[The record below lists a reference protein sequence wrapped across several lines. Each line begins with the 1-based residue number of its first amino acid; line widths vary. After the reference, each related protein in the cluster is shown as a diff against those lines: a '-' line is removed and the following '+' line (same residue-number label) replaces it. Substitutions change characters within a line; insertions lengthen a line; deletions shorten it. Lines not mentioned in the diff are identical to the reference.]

1 MKPPKILKKIAPENA
16 ILFLESDVNY
26 TKIFLDNGSNLMS
39 GYTLKHYQE
48 LESFKTFVRV
58 NKHFLINS
66 NYIKNLLVE
75 KKQTSL

>member
-48 LESFKTFVRV
+48 L
-58 NKHFLINS
+58 
-66 NYIKNLLVE
+66 
-75 KKQTSL
+75 